1 MRFRG
6 REMMHKE
13 RGFDRM
19 KHVTETLQD
28 VARVD
33 MPPKLAGRRITMI
46 LSPDKNKID
55 RIKAS
60 LESKAKNEK
69 KAKDA
74 EAPVESAPLEAA
86 DTAPVEAPEATAAE
100 DTADA

>member
-1 MRFRG
+1 
-6 REMMHKE
+6 
-13 RGFDRM
+13 
-19 KHVTETLQD
+19 
-28 VARVD
+28 

-74 EAPVESAPLEAA
+74 AAPVESAPLEAA
-86 DTAPVEAPEATAAE
+86 DTAPVETPEATAAE